1 MKARDLIDA
10 SGQLFT
16 LPDIALRVSAVV
28 NSPDSDSATIAEVI
42 ELDAALA
49 ASVLKIANS
58 AFYGMPSKIDTIA
71 KAVTR
76 IGHKALRDLVMSV
89 AVIRHFRGIPSEFV
103 NMGDFWDN
111 SVLCGISARV
121 LARHTRTP
129 EPERLFLAGL
139 LHKIGRLVF
148 YSTQPE
154 RYRQVLLQGPRS
166 DHAIAAAEHAV
177 FGFNYAELGAALLKA
192 WKLPE
197 ALELSVAS
205 QLGAVPLEACPRE
218 SAILQVASQMAF
230 ALSPDIHTGSLTSG
244 QPRNLGAAQAK
255 VLGLDDQDLV
265 DLGDEAFE
273 QALELVRI
281 VNPR

>member
-1 MKARDLIDA
+1 M
-10 SGQLFT
+10 
-16 LPDIALRVSAVV
+16 V

-205 QLGAVPLEACPRE
+205 QLGAVPLDACPRE